1 MKKYYN
7 VYRIDK
13 ESLDL
18 INVYGSEKREDIA
31 SYLNIR
37 LDNFS
42 KYTTKDIDKAP
53 QKTKILNNVH
63 YLIMIDND

>member
-7 VYRIDK
+7 IYKINK
-13 ESLDL
+13 ETLDL
-18 INVYGSEKREDIA
+18 DNVYGSEKREDIA

-42 KYTTKDIDKAP
+42 KYTTKDMDTKP
-53 QKTKILNNVH
+53 QKTKILNNEH
-63 YLIMIDND
+63 YLIIIDND